1 MARIVNAKQ
10 EPGLVN
16 AKQEPGLVNAKQE
29 PGLVVVK
36 QEPGLVTVKR
46 EPGSPSTSSTLPC
59 SSRSTRRI
67 RAEPSDERALE
78 TAKKLKKEEIH
89 AIRTT
94 SIKSEGMQATSA
106 ASDDDDKL
114 AVAPLLEKWA
124 QLGNFLKVSSDEP
137 SPYAQSERPSPF
149 EALYVR
155 DLLAALHGEPER
167 DQLEENCSGQ
177 GTLLEKRARSVL
189 DSLVRTILSQNTT
202 DALSKRAFENLKA
215 TFPTYKQLLAAPR
228 GEVEASIKFAGLSE
242 MKVGRIRV
250 ILETVLK
257 EKPEA
262 CKDGE
267 PSLEFLRAM
276 TTEEIKAYLG
286 AFKGV
291 GPKTIACVLL
301 FTIGHD
307 DFAVDTHVWHIAK
320 RLGWVPPSATRE
332 MTYAHLNT
340 RIPDCI
346 KYSLHVLLVLHGKK
360 CISCCKG
367 HTQLPPDGPCP
378 LGQLAKVRGALA
390 GLAADAAMI
399 LGVTNEAKSAAGECR
414 GKGKKG
420 KGK

>member
-1 MARIVNAKQ
+1 MA
-10 EPGLVN
+10 GLTT
-16 AKQEPGLVNAKQE
+16 
-29 PGLVVVK
+29 VK
-36 QEPGLVTVKR
+36 QEQ
-46 EPGSPSTSSTLPC
+46 PGSPAAASSSSTAATAHPTA
-59 SSRSTRRI
+59 TRRT
-67 RAEPSDERALE
+67 RGAAHEAGGKQGQ
-78 TAKKLKKEEIH
+78 AKAAAGLKRVKKEEKEDED
-89 AIRTT
+89 AVDAMARPAAD
-94 SIKSEGMQATSA
+94 SKRLKKKEGSSNATDEEDKA
-106 ASDDDDKL
+106 AL
-114 AVAPLLEKWA
+114 APLLDKWA
-124 QLGNFLKVSSDEP
+124 QLGNFLKVSSDET
-137 SPYAQSERPSPF
+137 SPYPQSDRPSAF

-155 DLLAALHGEPER
+155 DLLADLHGEPER

-215 TFPTYKQLLAAPR
+215 TFPTYKQVLAAPP
-228 GEVEASIKFAGLSE
+228 GKVEAAIKFAGLSE
-242 MKVGRIRV
+242 IKVARIRA
-250 ILETVLK
+250 ILEKVLQ

-262 CKDGE
+262 CPDGE
-267 PSLEFLRAM
+267 PSLEWLRTM

-307 DFAVDTHVWHIAK
+307 DFAVDTHVWHITK
-320 RLGWVPPSATRE
+320 KLGWVPPSATRE
-332 MTYAHLNT
+332 TTYAHLNT

-360 CISCCKG
+360 CPSCAKG

-390 GLAADAAMI
+390 ALAADAVATV
-399 LGVTNEAKSAAGECR
+399 GVKKEEE

-420 KGK
+420 KGKAAVTEKVVVVKKEV